1 MSRFYRTDLL
11 SDDVKVEIGKTLE
24 FYVQDAP
31 WDFNRTLESLTAL
44 YMESLTINYGS
55 PSRERSRSWREN
67 PLSDDLKIEIGKT
80 LDRYT
85 QNAPWDWSGTLENLT
100 GLFVKG
106 LATNYGCPSNIM
118 FPSRQTD
125 ILSDDIKF
133 EISKTLD
140 RYVQVAPRNFNK
152 TLESLAGLFMENV
165 AIDYD
170 SPSNIILASTDSDT
184 YLARF
189 DWNPV
194 SGRFSG
200 APDEPM
206 KPMGTG
212 VTRIDAMIDL
222 YREAMQYPD
231 WCTEHSDKFQLMV
244 MDHCAP
250 DIRERHFGM
259 IGFIAGMQAMQP
271 NDISHDETP
280 DDSGPAI

>member
-1 MSRFYRTDLL
+1 MSRSCRTDLL
-11 SDDVKVEIGKTLE
+11 SDKVKVDIGKTLE
-24 FYVQDAP
+24 IYVQGAP

-44 YMESLTINYGS
+44 YMESLAVNYGS

-67 PLSDDLKIEIGKT
+67 PLSDDIRIEIGKV

-85 QNAPWDWSGTLENLT
+85 QNGPWDWNRTLENLT

-106 LATNYGCPSNIM
+106 LAANYDFPSNTM
-118 FPSRQTD
+118 SPFRQTD

-140 RYVQVAPRNFNK
+140 RYAQVAPRNFNR

-165 AIDYD
+165 EIDYG

-194 SGRFSG
+194 SGNFTG
-200 APDEPM
+200 APDEPL

-212 VTRIDAMIDL
+212 VTRTDAMVDL
-222 YREAMQYPD
+222 YCDAMQYPD
-231 WCTEHSDKFQLMV
+231 WCAEHSDKLQSMV

-259 IGFIAGMQAMQP
+259 IGFIAGMRAMQP
-271 NDISHDETP
+271 DDVSPDETP